1 MRLLAKWFI
10 LSIALLLAGCNLSQP
25 TSQLEQIRARGE
37 LRVGTVY
44 GPTSYYQ
51 RDNTDQGYDYELAK
65 AYADWLGVKLSM
77 WPMESASA
85 IQQGL
90 SNGDLDLAAGA
101 IAITPERRKGMRFG
115 PGYYQ
120 VSPKLV
126 YRQGTKKPK
135 SFADLNGKLVIA
147 AGSASEE
154 QLLRLKERYPNL
166 TWEMNKLADHEELL
180 RQVAEGKIDYT
191 IVHDTV
197 LARIQRYYPDL
208 AEGLTLE
215 NDYQVG
221 WAMAKLPDDTL
232 YASVIDFFGQRFL
245 DGTIAQLDEKYFGHV
260 QNFDFVDT
268 RTFLKRAKTLLP
280 KYQPLFKEHAGKL
293 DWRLLAALSYQESHW
308 NPDARSYTGVRG
320 MMMLTENTAKSL
332 GVKDRTHPAESI
344 AGGARY
350 LHQLIEQ
357 VPDSVPED
365 EKFWFALTAYNIGY
379 GHMMDAR
386 RLAKMQGKN
395 PDSWSDVK
403 DVLPLLQESRWH
415 RKVRYGYARGGEARN
430 YVNNVRQYYQSLLWL
445 DNEQQKLRQR
455 ESLLEQD
462 EALAAEPVKAA
473 PATSTLLTALSS

>member
-77 WPMESASA
+77 RPMESASA

>member
-77 WPMESASA
+77 RPMESASA

-90 SNGDLDLAAGA
+90 GNGDLDLAAGA